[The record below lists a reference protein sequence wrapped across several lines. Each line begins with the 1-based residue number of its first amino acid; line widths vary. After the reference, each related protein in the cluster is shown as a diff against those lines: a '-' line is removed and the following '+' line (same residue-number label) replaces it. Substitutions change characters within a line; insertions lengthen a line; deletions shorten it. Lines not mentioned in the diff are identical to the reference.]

1 MKNARA
7 CMPPLFSNKYKLTH
21 TMKIAKWFLFA
32 ATALVC
38 CGACDDK
45 DNEEP
50 APAPDK
56 IAITPK
62 TANVSS
68 KGGEASVMVTSSGE
82 WTLTGD
88 ANDYVTPSA
97 LKGKDG
103 DIVKFTV
110 KPNDKEEDQT
120 FNYTFTCGKE
130 KAPYAITLKKKASQ
144 AEEQLEITF
153 VPESNILTREGGNVS
168 VLVTSSDEWTL
179 EGSHTFVHPS
189 ATSGSDGAEVTFAV
203 DPNETEEDK
212 VADYVF
218 KMGSK
223 NVPFRI
229 TVKGGVI
236 YTLEIVGEK
245 ELKFAYTKQ
254 EKIAV
259 TLNTNV
265 PYRDLAAEIT
275 STEEGWLTKGVTVQG
290 ATETEVIMYFDL
302 TQNDG
307 IDPREATVTIKG
319 VKNGTAVLK
328 VTQLPKSKIE
338 PEKLAYFLDVEAQTL
353 DIPVT
358 ANVEF
363 DVTVSEGATGWFTY
377 NNADDSG
384 LHFTVE
390 ALVNGSARSCD
401 VVLTEKN
408 APDNSEALTVN
419 INITQKPKGLIECV
433 ADMRRSRCYFPFL
446 KNGGALN
453 SLKNGTMEALVNIQ
467 ETRVSGSLSTI
478 MGVEGKFL
486 LRLGDVN
493 VPWNQIQLAMQG
505 GNRTDTKLKLSEL
518 DRWYHVAVTWDD
530 TFAYFY
536 IDGELLY
543 RTGISNYSGF
553 NLGVAYGGSES
564 DYNRAFWIGYA
575 YNADRFFP
583 GYMAEV
589 RVWNRTLTKEEI
601 NAENHFY
608 SVPVDSE
615 GLVGYWK
622 LNDGAGQI
630 IKDHSPSGNSMLGE
644 INVHS
649 SGGQQ
654 IGDPGMNWVEMSL
667 P

>member
-68 KGGEASVMVTSSGE
+68 KGGQASVMVTSSGE

-290 ATETEVIMYFDL
+290 ATETEVIMYFDM

-307 IDPREATVTIKG
+307 LDPREASVKITGPKGGEDILKIK
-319 VKNGTAVLK
+319 
-328 VTQLPKSKIE
+328 QMPQSQIS
-338 PEKLAYFLDVEAQTL
+338 VEELSYYLETTGSTL
-353 DIPVT
+353 EIPVA
-358 ANVEF
+358 ANVAF
-363 DVTVSEGATGWFTY
+363 DVTLSESAGTWFAYSGFTDGKLKFTY
-377 NNADDSG
+377 QDLPEGTIRSCTATLTEKKPAAGAQPLTVLLMFSQKPKGVITTAVNMTGTRAWPAWNDPAPVTNMKA
-384 LHFTVE
+384 FTLE
-390 ALVNGSARSCD
+390 ALVNPT
-401 VVLTEKN
+401 VV
-408 APDNSEALTVN
+408 
-419 INITQKPKGLIECV
+419 
-433 ADMRRSRCYFPFL
+433 RY
-446 KNGGALN
+446 
-453 SLKNGTMEALVNIQ
+453 
-467 ETRVSGSLSTI
+467 SGSLSTI
-478 MGVEGKFL
+478 MGIEGKFL
-486 LRLGDVN
+486 VRLGDVGI
-493 VPWNQIQLAMQG
+493 PWYQVQVCWDSG
-505 GNRTDTKLKLSEL
+505 KSGYWGNIEGKLSNSNMKVNLNE
-518 DRWYHVAVTWDD
+518 WTHIAVT
-530 TFAYFY
+530 F
-536 IDGELLY
+536 GEG
-543 RTGISNYSGF
+543 TVKVFINGEEKGSTTTDVPASVNFGITHNDEQAPQGQQITRCFWVGYSYESTRDFQGMM
-553 NLGVAYGGSES
+553 SEL
-564 DYNRAFWIGYA
+564 RI
-575 YNADRFFP
+575 
-583 GYMAEV
+583 
-589 RVWNRTLTKEEI
+589 WNRVLTADELANE
-601 NAENHFY
+601 ARRY
-608 SVPVDSE
+608 SVDPKSE
-615 GLVGYWK
+615 GLVTYWK
-622 LNDGAGQI
+622 CDEGQGNV
-630 IKDHSPSGNSMLGE
+630 IKDHTSYRNDLASDGLKWEP
-644 INVHS
+644 V
-649 SGGQQ
+649 
-654 IGDPGMNWVEMSL
+654 SL

>member
-7 CMPPLFSNKYKLTH
+7 CMPPLFSNKYKLAH

-153 VPESNILTREGGNVS
+153 VPESNILPREGGNVS

-307 IDPREATVTIKG
+307 LDPREASVKITGPKGGEDILKIK
-319 VKNGTAVLK
+319 
-328 VTQLPKSKIE
+328 QMPQSQIS
-338 PEKLAYFLDVEAQTL
+338 VEELSYYLETTGAAL
-353 DIPVT
+353 EIPVA
-358 ANVEF
+358 ANVAF
-363 DVTVSEGATGWFTY
+363 DVTLSESAGTWFAYSGFTDGKLKFTY
-377 NNADDSG
+377 QDLPEGTIRSCTATLTEKKPAAGAQPLTVVLMFSQKSKGMITTAVNMTGTRAWPAWNDPAPVTNMKA
-384 LHFTVE
+384 FTLE
-390 ALVNGSARSCD
+390 ALVN
-401 VVLTEKN
+401 
-408 APDNSEALTVN
+408 PTV
-419 INITQKPKGLIECV
+419 
-433 ADMRRSRCYFPFL
+433 SRY
-446 KNGGALN
+446 
-453 SLKNGTMEALVNIQ
+453 
-467 ETRVSGSLSTI
+467 SGSLSTI
-478 MGVEGKFL
+478 MGIEGKFL
-486 LRLGDVN
+486 VRLGDVGI
-493 VPWNQIQLAMQG
+493 PWNQVQVCWDSGRQG
-505 GNRTDTKLKLSEL
+505 TWGNVEGKLSNSNMKVNLNE
-518 DRWYHVAVTWDD
+518 WTHIAVT
-530 TFAYFY
+530 F
-536 IDGELLY
+536 GEG
-543 RTGISNYSGF
+543 TVKVFINGVEKGSTTTDVPASVNF
-553 NLGVAYGGSES
+553 GVAHNDEQAPQGQPITRCFWVGYSYESVRDFRGMMSELRIW
-564 DYNRAFWIGYA
+564 NRALTASELAEEARRYDVDPK
-575 YNADRFFP
+575 AD
-583 GYMAEV
+583 
-589 RVWNRTLTKEEI
+589 
-601 NAENHFY
+601 
-608 SVPVDSE
+608 
-615 GLVGYWK
+615 GLVTYWK
-622 LNDGAGQI
+622 CDEGQGDV
-630 IKDHSPSGNSMLGE
+630 IKDYTSYRNDLASDGLKWEP
-644 INVHS
+644 V
-649 SGGQQ
+649 
-654 IGDPGMNWVEMSL
+654 SL

>member
-68 KGGEASVMVTSSGE
+68 KGGQASVMVTSSGE

-153 VPESNILTREGGNVS
+153 VPESNILPREGGNVS

-307 IDPREATVTIKG
+307 IDPREASVKITGPKGGEDVLKIKQMPQSQISVEELSYYLETTGAALEIPVKANVAFDVKLSESAGTWFAYNGFTDGKLKFTYQDLPEGTIRSCTATLTEKEPAAGAQPLTVVLMFSQKPKG
-319 VKNGTAVLK
+319 VITTAVNM
-328 VTQLPKSKIE
+328 TGTRAWPAWND
-338 PEKLAYFLDVEAQTL
+338 PA
-353 DIPVT
+353 PVT
-358 ANVEF
+358 NMKAL
-363 DVTVSEGATGWFTY
+363 T
-377 NNADDSG
+377 
-384 LHFTVE
+384 LE
-390 ALVNGSARSCD
+390 ALVNPT
-401 VVLTEKN
+401 VV
-408 APDNSEALTVN
+408 
-419 INITQKPKGLIECV
+419 
-433 ADMRRSRCYFPFL
+433 RY
-446 KNGGALN
+446 
-453 SLKNGTMEALVNIQ
+453 
-467 ETRVSGSLSTI
+467 SGSLSTI
-478 MGVEGKFL
+478 MGIEGKFL
-486 LRLGDVN
+486 VRLGDVGIPWDQVQVCWDSGKSGYWGNIEGKLSNSNMKVNLNEWTHIAVTFGEGTVKVFINGEEKGSTTTN
-493 VPWNQIQLAMQG
+493 VPASVNFGITHNDEQAPQGQQITRCFWVGYSYESTRDFQG
-505 GNRTDTKLKLSEL
+505 MMSEL
-518 DRWYHVAVTWDD
+518 R
-530 TFAYFY
+530 
-536 IDGELLY
+536 I
-543 RTGISNYSGF
+543 
-553 NLGVAYGGSES
+553 
-564 DYNRAFWIGYA
+564 
-575 YNADRFFP
+575 
-583 GYMAEV
+583 
-589 RVWNRTLTKEEI
+589 WNRVLTADELANE
-601 NAENHFY
+601 ARRY
-608 SVPVDSE
+608 SVDPKSE
-615 GLVGYWK
+615 GLVTYWK
-622 LNDGAGQI
+622 CDEGQGDV
-630 IKDHSPSGNSMLGE
+630 IKDHTSYRNDLASDGLKWEP
-644 INVHS
+644 V
-649 SGGQQ
+649 
-654 IGDPGMNWVEMSL
+654 SL

>member
-153 VPESNILTREGGNVS
+153 VPESNILTCEGGNVS

-290 ATETEVIMYFDL
+290 ATETEVIMYFDM

-307 IDPREATVTIKG
+307 LDPREASVKITGPKGGEDALKIK
-319 VKNGTAVLK
+319 
-328 VTQLPKSKIE
+328 QMPQSQIS
-338 PEKLAYFLDVEAQTL
+338 VEELSYYLETTGSTL
-353 DIPVT
+353 EIPVA
-358 ANVEF
+358 ANVAF
-363 DVTVSEGATGWFTY
+363 DVTLSESAGTWFAYSGFTDGKLKFTY
-377 NNADDSG
+377 QDLPEGTIRSCTATLTEKKPAAGAQPLTVLLMFSQKPKGVITTAVNMTGTRAWPAWNDPAPVTNMKA
-384 LHFTVE
+384 FTLE
-390 ALVNGSARSCD
+390 ALVNPT
-401 VVLTEKN
+401 VV
-408 APDNSEALTVN
+408 
-419 INITQKPKGLIECV
+419 
-433 ADMRRSRCYFPFL
+433 RY
-446 KNGGALN
+446 
-453 SLKNGTMEALVNIQ
+453 
-467 ETRVSGSLSTI
+467 SGSLSTI
-478 MGVEGKFL
+478 MGIEGKFL
-486 LRLGDVN
+486 VRLGDVGIPWYQVQVCWDSGKSGYWGNIEGKLSNSNMKVNLNEWTHIAVTFGEGTVKVFINGEEKGSTTTN
-493 VPWNQIQLAMQG
+493 VPASVNFGITHNDEQAPQGQQITRCFWVGYSYESTRDFQG
-505 GNRTDTKLKLSEL
+505 MMSEL
-518 DRWYHVAVTWDD
+518 R
-530 TFAYFY
+530 
-536 IDGELLY
+536 I
-543 RTGISNYSGF
+543 
-553 NLGVAYGGSES
+553 
-564 DYNRAFWIGYA
+564 
-575 YNADRFFP
+575 
-583 GYMAEV
+583 
-589 RVWNRTLTKEEI
+589 WNRVLTADELANE
-601 NAENHFY
+601 ARRY
-608 SVPVDSE
+608 SVDPKSE
-615 GLVGYWK
+615 GLVTYWK
-622 LNDGAGQI
+622 CDEGQGDV
-630 IKDHSPSGNSMLGE
+630 IKDHTSYRNDLASDGLKWEP
-644 INVHS
+644 V
-649 SGGQQ
+649 
-654 IGDPGMNWVEMSL
+654 SL

>member
-1 MKNARA
+1 MKKARA

-68 KGGEASVMVTSSGE
+68 KGGEASVMVSSSGQ
-82 WTLTGD
+82 WTLSDNT
-88 ANDYVTPSA
+88 NDYVTPSA

-120 FNYTFTCGKE
+120 FSYTFTCGK
-130 KAPYAITLKKKASQ
+130 ATASYAITLKKRASQ
-144 AEEQLEITF
+144 TEEQLEITF
-153 VPESNILTREGGNVS
+153 VPESNILPREGGNVS

-307 IDPREATVTIKG
+307 LDPREASVKITGPKGGEDILKIK
-319 VKNGTAVLK
+319 
-328 VTQLPKSKIE
+328 QMPQSQIS
-338 PEKLAYFLDVEAQTL
+338 VEELSYYLETTGAAL
-353 DIPVT
+353 EIPVA
-358 ANVEF
+358 ANVAF
-363 DVTVSEGATGWFTY
+363 DVTLSESAGTWFAYSGFTDGKLKFTY
-377 NNADDSG
+377 QDLPEGTIRSCTATLTEKKPAAGAQPLTVVLMFSQKPKGMITTAVNMTGTRAWPAWNDPAPVTNMKA
-384 LHFTVE
+384 FTLE
-390 ALVNGSARSCD
+390 ALVNQ
-401 VVLTEKN
+401 
-408 APDNSEALTVN
+408 TV
-419 INITQKPKGLIECV
+419 
-433 ADMRRSRCYFPFL
+433 SRY
-446 KNGGALN
+446 
-453 SLKNGTMEALVNIQ
+453 
-467 ETRVSGSLSTI
+467 SGSLSTI
-478 MGVEGKFL
+478 MGIEGKFL
-486 LRLGDVN
+486 VRLGDVGI
-493 VPWNQIQLAMQG
+493 PWNQVQVCWDSGRQG
-505 GNRTDTKLKLSEL
+505 TWGNVEGKLSNSNMKVNLNE
-518 DRWYHVAVTWDD
+518 WTHIAVT
-530 TFAYFY
+530 F
-536 IDGELLY
+536 GEG
-543 RTGISNYSGF
+543 TVKVFINGVEKGSTTTDVPASVNF
-553 NLGVAYGGSES
+553 GVAHNDEQAPQGQPITRCFWVGYSYESVRDFRGMMSELRIW
-564 DYNRAFWIGYA
+564 NRALTASELAEEARRYDVDPK
-575 YNADRFFP
+575 AD
-583 GYMAEV
+583 
-589 RVWNRTLTKEEI
+589 
-601 NAENHFY
+601 
-608 SVPVDSE
+608 
-615 GLVGYWK
+615 GLVTYWK
-622 LNDGAGQI
+622 CDEGQGDV
-630 IKDHSPSGNSMLGE
+630 IKDYTSYRNDLASDGLKWEP
-644 INVHS
+644 V
-649 SGGQQ
+649 
-654 IGDPGMNWVEMSL
+654 SL

>member
-32 ATALVC
+32 ATALVV

-56 IAITPK
+56 ISITPK

-68 KGGEASVMVTSSGE
+68 KGGEASVMVSSSGQ
-82 WTLTGD
+82 WTLSDNT
-88 ANDYVTPSA
+88 NDYVTPSA

-120 FNYTFTCGKE
+120 FSYTFTCGK
-130 KAPYAITLKKKASQ
+130 ATASYAITLKKRASQ
-144 AEEQLEITF
+144 TEEQLEITF
-153 VPESNILTREGGNVS
+153 VPESNILPREGGNVS

-290 ATETEVIMYFDL
+290 ATETEVIMYFDM

-307 IDPREATVTIKG
+307 LDPREASVKITGPKG
-319 VKNGTAVLK
+319 GEDVLK
-328 VTQLPKSKIE
+328 IKQMPQSQIS
-338 PEKLAYFLDVEAQTL
+338 VEELSYYLETTGSTL
-353 DIPVT
+353 EIPVA
-358 ANVEF
+358 ANVAF
-363 DVTVSEGATGWFTY
+363 DVTLSESAGTWFAYSGFTDGKLKFTY
-377 NNADDSG
+377 QDLPEGTIRSCTATLTEKKPAAGAQPLTVLLMFSQKPKGVITTAVNMTGTRAWPAWNDPAPVTNMKA
-384 LHFTVE
+384 FTLE
-390 ALVNGSARSCD
+390 ALVNPT
-401 VVLTEKN
+401 VV
-408 APDNSEALTVN
+408 
-419 INITQKPKGLIECV
+419 
-433 ADMRRSRCYFPFL
+433 RY
-446 KNGGALN
+446 
-453 SLKNGTMEALVNIQ
+453 
-467 ETRVSGSLSTI
+467 SGSLSTI
-478 MGVEGKFL
+478 MGIEGKFL
-486 LRLGDVN
+486 VRLGDVGI
-493 VPWNQIQLAMQG
+493 PWNQVQVCWDSG
-505 GNRTDTKLKLSEL
+505 KSGYWGNIEGKLSNSNMKVNLNE
-518 DRWYHVAVTWDD
+518 WTHIAVT
-530 TFAYFY
+530 F
-536 IDGELLY
+536 GEG
-543 RTGISNYSGF
+543 TVKVFINGEEKGSTTTNVPASVNFGITHNDEQAPQGQQITRCFWVGYSYESTRDFQGMM
-553 NLGVAYGGSES
+553 SEL
-564 DYNRAFWIGYA
+564 RI
-575 YNADRFFP
+575 
-583 GYMAEV
+583 
-589 RVWNRTLTKEEI
+589 WNRVLTADELANE
-601 NAENHFY
+601 ARRY
-608 SVPVDSE
+608 SVDPKSE
-615 GLVGYWK
+615 GLVTYWK
-622 LNDGAGQI
+622 CDEGQGNV
-630 IKDHSPSGNSMLGE
+630 IKDHTSYRNDLASDGLKWEP
-644 INVHS
+644 V
-649 SGGQQ
+649 
-654 IGDPGMNWVEMSL
+654 SL

>member
-32 ATALVC
+32 ATAFVC

-68 KGGEASVMVTSSGE
+68 KGGQASVMVTSSGE

-307 IDPREATVTIKG
+307 LDPREASVKITGPNGGEDILKIK
-319 VKNGTAVLK
+319 
-328 VTQLPKSKIE
+328 QMPQSQIS
-338 PEKLAYFLDVEAQTL
+338 VEELSYYLETTGSTL
-353 DIPVT
+353 EIPVA
-358 ANVEF
+358 ANVAF
-363 DVTVSEGATGWFTY
+363 DVTLSESAGTWFAYSGFTDGKLKFTY
-377 NNADDSG
+377 QDLPEGTIRSCTATLTEKKPAAGAQPLTVLLMFSQKPKGVITTAVNMTGTRAWPAWNDPAPVTNMKA
-384 LHFTVE
+384 FTLE
-390 ALVNGSARSCD
+390 ALVNPT
-401 VVLTEKN
+401 VV
-408 APDNSEALTVN
+408 
-419 INITQKPKGLIECV
+419 
-433 ADMRRSRCYFPFL
+433 RY
-446 KNGGALN
+446 
-453 SLKNGTMEALVNIQ
+453 
-467 ETRVSGSLSTI
+467 SGSLSTI
-478 MGVEGKFL
+478 MGIEGKFL
-486 LRLGDVN
+486 VRLGDVGI
-493 VPWNQIQLAMQG
+493 PWSQVQVCWDSG
-505 GNRTDTKLKLSEL
+505 KSGYWGNIEGKLSNSNMKVNLNE
-518 DRWYHVAVTWDD
+518 WTHIAVT
-530 TFAYFY
+530 F
-536 IDGELLY
+536 GEG
-543 RTGISNYSGF
+543 TVKVFINGEEKGSTTTDVPASVNFGITHNDEQAPQGQQITRCFWVGYSYESTRDFQGMM
-553 NLGVAYGGSES
+553 SELRIW
-564 DYNRAFWIGYA
+564 NRALT
-575 YNADRFFP
+575 ADELANEAR
-583 GYMAEV
+583 
-589 RVWNRTLTKEEI
+589 R
-601 NAENHFY
+601 Y
-608 SVPVDSE
+608 SVDPKSE
-615 GLVGYWK
+615 GLVTYWK
-622 LNDGAGQI
+622 CDEGQGDV
-630 IKDHSPSGNSMLGE
+630 IKDHTSYRNDLASDGLKWEP
-644 INVHS
+644 V
-649 SGGQQ
+649 
-654 IGDPGMNWVEMSL
+654 SL

>member
-120 FNYTFTCGKE
+120 FNYTFTCGK
-130 KAPYAITLKKKASQ
+130 ATASYAITLKKKASQ

-153 VPESNILTREGGNVS
+153 VPESNILPREGGNVS

-307 IDPREATVTIKG
+307 LDPREASVKITGPKG
-319 VKNGTAVLK
+319 GEDVLK
-328 VTQLPKSKIE
+328 IKQMPQSQIS
-338 PEKLAYFLDVEAQTL
+338 VEELSYYLETTGAAL
-353 DIPVT
+353 EIPVA
-358 ANVEF
+358 ANVAF
-363 DVTVSEGATGWFTY
+363 DVTLSESAGTWFAYSGFTDGKLKFTY
-377 NNADDSG
+377 QDLPEGTIRSCTATLTEKKPAAGAQPLTVVLMFSQKSKGMITTAVNMTGTRAWPAWNDPAPVTNMKA
-384 LHFTVE
+384 FTLE
-390 ALVNGSARSCD
+390 ALVN
-401 VVLTEKN
+401 
-408 APDNSEALTVN
+408 PTV
-419 INITQKPKGLIECV
+419 
-433 ADMRRSRCYFPFL
+433 SRY
-446 KNGGALN
+446 
-453 SLKNGTMEALVNIQ
+453 
-467 ETRVSGSLSTI
+467 SGSLSTI
-478 MGVEGKFL
+478 MGIEGKFL
-486 LRLGDVN
+486 VRLGDVGI
-493 VPWNQIQLAMQG
+493 PWNQVQVCWDSGRQG
-505 GNRTDTKLKLSEL
+505 TWGNVEGKLSNSNMKVNLNE
-518 DRWYHVAVTWDD
+518 WTHIAVT
-530 TFAYFY
+530 F
-536 IDGELLY
+536 GEG
-543 RTGISNYSGF
+543 TVKVFINGVEKGSTTTDVPASVNF
-553 NLGVAYGGSES
+553 GVAHNDEQAPQGQPITRCFWVGYSYESVRDFRGMMSELRIW
-564 DYNRAFWIGYA
+564 NRALTASELAEEARRYDVDPK
-575 YNADRFFP
+575 AD
-583 GYMAEV
+583 
-589 RVWNRTLTKEEI
+589 
-601 NAENHFY
+601 
-608 SVPVDSE
+608 
-615 GLVGYWK
+615 GLVTYWK
-622 LNDGAGQI
+622 CDEGQGDV
-630 IKDHSPSGNSMLGE
+630 IKDYTSYRNDLASDGLKWEP
-644 INVHS
+644 V
-649 SGGQQ
+649 
-654 IGDPGMNWVEMSL
+654 SL

>member
-32 ATALVC
+32 ATALVV

-153 VPESNILTREGGNVS
+153 VPESNILPREGGNVS

-223 NVPFRI
+223 NVPFQI

-290 ATETEVIMYFDL
+290 ATETEVIMYFDM

-307 IDPREATVTIKG
+307 LDPREASVKITGPKG
-319 VKNGTAVLK
+319 GEDVLK
-328 VTQLPKSKIE
+328 IKQMPQSQIS
-338 PEKLAYFLDVEAQTL
+338 VEELSYYLETTGSTL
-353 DIPVT
+353 EIPVA
-358 ANVEF
+358 ANVAF
-363 DVTVSEGATGWFTY
+363 DVTLSESAGTWFAYSGFTDGKLKFTY
-377 NNADDSG
+377 QDLPEGTIRSCTATLTEKKPAAGAQPLTVLLMFSQKPKGVITTAVNMTGTRAWPAWNDPAPVTNMKA
-384 LHFTVE
+384 FTLE
-390 ALVNGSARSCD
+390 ALVNPT
-401 VVLTEKN
+401 VVRYN
-408 APDNSEALTVN
+408 
-419 INITQKPKGLIECV
+419 
-433 ADMRRSRCYFPFL
+433 
-446 KNGGALN
+446 
-453 SLKNGTMEALVNIQ
+453 
-467 ETRVSGSLSTI
+467 GSLSTI
-478 MGVEGKFL
+478 MGIEGKFL
-486 LRLGDVN
+486 VRLGDVGIPWYQVQVCWDSGKSGYWGNIEGKLSNSNMKVNLNEWTHIAVTFGEGTVKVFINGEEKGSTTTN
-493 VPWNQIQLAMQG
+493 VPASVNFGITHNDEQAPQGQQITRCFWVGYSYESTRDFQG
-505 GNRTDTKLKLSEL
+505 MMSEL
-518 DRWYHVAVTWDD
+518 R
-530 TFAYFY
+530 
-536 IDGELLY
+536 I
-543 RTGISNYSGF
+543 
-553 NLGVAYGGSES
+553 
-564 DYNRAFWIGYA
+564 
-575 YNADRFFP
+575 
-583 GYMAEV
+583 
-589 RVWNRTLTKEEI
+589 WNRVLTADELANE
-601 NAENHFY
+601 ARRY
-608 SVPVDSE
+608 SVDPKSE
-615 GLVGYWK
+615 GLVTYWK
-622 LNDGAGQI
+622 CDEGQGDV
-630 IKDHSPSGNSMLGE
+630 IKDHTSYRNDLASDGLKWEP
-644 INVHS
+644 V
-649 SGGQQ
+649 
-654 IGDPGMNWVEMSL
+654 SL

>member
-32 ATALVC
+32 ATALVV

-56 IAITPK
+56 ISITPK

-68 KGGEASVMVTSSGE
+68 KGGEASVMVSSSGQ
-82 WTLTGD
+82 WTLSDNT
-88 ANDYVTPSA
+88 NDYVTPSA

-120 FNYTFTCGKE
+120 FSYTFTCGK
-130 KAPYAITLKKKASQ
+130 ATASYAITLKKRASQ
-144 AEEQLEITF
+144 TEEQLEITF
-153 VPESNILTREGGNVS
+153 VPESNILPREGGNVS

-290 ATETEVIMYFDL
+290 ATETEVIMYFDM

-307 IDPREATVTIKG
+307 LDPREASVKITGPKG
-319 VKNGTAVLK
+319 GEDVLK
-328 VTQLPKSKIE
+328 IKQMPQSQIS
-338 PEKLAYFLDVEAQTL
+338 VEELSYYLETTGSTL
-353 DIPVT
+353 EIPVA
-358 ANVEF
+358 ANVAF
-363 DVTVSEGATGWFTY
+363 DVTLSESAGTWFAYSGFTDGKLKFTY
-377 NNADDSG
+377 QDLPEGTIRSCTATLTEKKPAAGAQPLTVLLMFSQKPKGVITTAVNMTGTRAWPAWNDPAPVTNMKA
-384 LHFTVE
+384 FTLE
-390 ALVNGSARSCD
+390 ALVNPT
-401 VVLTEKN
+401 VV
-408 APDNSEALTVN
+408 
-419 INITQKPKGLIECV
+419 
-433 ADMRRSRCYFPFL
+433 RY
-446 KNGGALN
+446 
-453 SLKNGTMEALVNIQ
+453 
-467 ETRVSGSLSTI
+467 SGSLSTI
-478 MGVEGKFL
+478 MGIEGKFL
-486 LRLGDVN
+486 VRLGDVGIPWCQVQVCWDSGKSGYWGNIEGKLSNSNMKVNLNEWTHIAVTFGEGTVKVFINGEEKGSTTTN
-493 VPWNQIQLAMQG
+493 VPASVNFGITHNDEQAPQGQQITRCFWVGYSYESTRDFQG
-505 GNRTDTKLKLSEL
+505 MMSEL
-518 DRWYHVAVTWDD
+518 R
-530 TFAYFY
+530 
-536 IDGELLY
+536 I
-543 RTGISNYSGF
+543 
-553 NLGVAYGGSES
+553 
-564 DYNRAFWIGYA
+564 
-575 YNADRFFP
+575 
-583 GYMAEV
+583 
-589 RVWNRTLTKEEI
+589 WNRVLTADELANE
-601 NAENHFY
+601 ARRY
-608 SVPVDSE
+608 SVDPKSE
-615 GLVGYWK
+615 GLVTYWK
-622 LNDGAGQI
+622 CDEGQGDV
-630 IKDHSPSGNSMLGE
+630 IKDHTSYRNDLASDGLKWEP
-644 INVHS
+644 V
-649 SGGQQ
+649 
-654 IGDPGMNWVEMSL
+654 SL

>member
-1 MKNARA
+1 M
-7 CMPPLFSNKYKLTH
+7 
-21 TMKIAKWFLFA
+21 
-32 ATALVC
+32 
-38 CGACDDK
+38 
-45 DNEEP
+45 
-50 APAPDK
+50 
-56 IAITPK
+56 
-62 TANVSS
+62 
-68 KGGEASVMVTSSGE
+68 
-82 WTLTGD
+82 
-88 ANDYVTPSA
+88 
-97 LKGKDG
+97 
-103 DIVKFTV
+103 
-110 KPNDKEEDQT
+110 
-120 FNYTFTCGKE
+120 
-130 KAPYAITLKKKASQ
+130 
-144 AEEQLEITF
+144 
-153 VPESNILTREGGNVS
+153 
-168 VLVTSSDEWTL
+168 
-179 EGSHTFVHPS
+179 
-189 ATSGSDGAEVTFAV
+189 
-203 DPNETEEDK
+203 
-212 VADYVF
+212 
-218 KMGSK
+218 
-223 NVPFRI
+223 
-229 TVKGGVI
+229 
-236 YTLEIVGEK
+236 
-245 ELKFAYTKQ
+245 
-254 EKIAV
+254 
-259 TLNTNV
+259 
-265 PYRDLAAEIT
+265 
-275 STEEGWLTKGVTVQG
+275 
-290 ATETEVIMYFDL
+290 
-302 TQNDG
+302 
-307 IDPREATVTIKG
+307 TIKG

-363 DVTVSEGATGWFTY
+363 DVTVSEGATGWFAY

-543 RTGISNYSGF
+543 RTGISNYPGF

-630 IKDHSPSGNSMLGE
+630 IKDHCPSGNNMLGE

>member
-32 ATALVC
+32 ATALVV

-130 KAPYAITLKKKASQ
+130 KAPYAITLKKRASQ
-144 AEEQLEITF
+144 TEEQLEITF
-153 VPESNILTREGGNVS
+153 VPESNILPREGGNVS

-290 ATETEVIMYFDL
+290 ATETEVIMYFDM

-307 IDPREATVTIKG
+307 LDPREASVKITGPKG
-319 VKNGTAVLK
+319 GEDVLK
-328 VTQLPKSKIE
+328 IKQMPQSQIS
-338 PEKLAYFLDVEAQTL
+338 VEELSYYLETTGSTL
-353 DIPVT
+353 EIPVA
-358 ANVEF
+358 ANVAF
-363 DVTVSEGATGWFTY
+363 DVTLSESAGTWFAYSGFTDGKLKFTY
-377 NNADDSG
+377 QDLPEGTIRSCTATLTEKKPAAGAQPLTVLLMFSQKPKGVITTAVNMTGTRAWPAWNDPAPVTNMKA
-384 LHFTVE
+384 FTLE
-390 ALVNGSARSCD
+390 ALVNPT
-401 VVLTEKN
+401 VV
-408 APDNSEALTVN
+408 
-419 INITQKPKGLIECV
+419 
-433 ADMRRSRCYFPFL
+433 RY
-446 KNGGALN
+446 
-453 SLKNGTMEALVNIQ
+453 
-467 ETRVSGSLSTI
+467 SGSLSTI
-478 MGVEGKFL
+478 MGIEGKFL
-486 LRLGDVN
+486 VRLGDVGIPWYQVQVCWDSGKSGYWGNIEGKLSNSNMKVNLNEWTHIAVTFGEGTVKVFINGEEKGSTTTN
-493 VPWNQIQLAMQG
+493 VPASVNFGITHNDEQAPQGQQITRCFWVGYSYESTRDFQG
-505 GNRTDTKLKLSEL
+505 MMSEL
-518 DRWYHVAVTWDD
+518 R
-530 TFAYFY
+530 
-536 IDGELLY
+536 I
-543 RTGISNYSGF
+543 
-553 NLGVAYGGSES
+553 
-564 DYNRAFWIGYA
+564 
-575 YNADRFFP
+575 
-583 GYMAEV
+583 
-589 RVWNRTLTKEEI
+589 WNRVLTADELANE
-601 NAENHFY
+601 ARRY
-608 SVPVDSE
+608 SVDPKSE
-615 GLVGYWK
+615 GLVTYWK
-622 LNDGAGQI
+622 CDEGQGDV
-630 IKDHSPSGNSMLGE
+630 IKDHTSYRNDLASDGLKWEP
-644 INVHS
+644 V
-649 SGGQQ
+649 
-654 IGDPGMNWVEMSL
+654 SL

>member
-153 VPESNILTREGGNVS
+153 VPESNILPREGGNVS

-307 IDPREATVTIKG
+307 LDPREASVKITGPKGGEDILKIK
-319 VKNGTAVLK
+319 
-328 VTQLPKSKIE
+328 QMPQSQIS
-338 PEKLAYFLDVEAQTL
+338 VEELSYYLETTGSTL
-353 DIPVT
+353 EIPVA
-358 ANVEF
+358 ANVAF
-363 DVTVSEGATGWFTY
+363 DVTLSESAGTWFAYSGFTDGKLKFTY
-377 NNADDSG
+377 QDLPEGTIRSCTATLTEKKPAAG
-384 LHFTVE
+384 ARPLTVVLMFSQKPKGVITTAVNMTGTRAWPAWNDPAPVTNMKALTLE
-390 ALVNGSARSCD
+390 ALVNPT
-401 VVLTEKN
+401 VV
-408 APDNSEALTVN
+408 
-419 INITQKPKGLIECV
+419 
-433 ADMRRSRCYFPFL
+433 RY
-446 KNGGALN
+446 
-453 SLKNGTMEALVNIQ
+453 
-467 ETRVSGSLSTI
+467 SGSLSTI
-478 MGVEGKFL
+478 MGIEGKFL
-486 LRLGDVN
+486 VRLGDVGIPWCQVQVCWDSGKSGYWGNIEGKLSNSNMKVNLNEWTHIAVTFGEGTVKVFINGEEKGSTTTN
-493 VPWNQIQLAMQG
+493 VPASVNFGITHNDEQAPQGQQITRCFWVGYSYESTRDFQG
-505 GNRTDTKLKLSEL
+505 MMSEL
-518 DRWYHVAVTWDD
+518 RIWNRVLTAD
-530 TFAYFY
+530 
-536 IDGELLY
+536 EL
-543 RTGISNYSGF
+543 SNYAR
-553 NLGVAYGGSES
+553 L
-564 DYNRAFWIGYA
+564 
-575 YNADRFFP
+575 
-583 GYMAEV
+583 
-589 RVWNRTLTKEEI
+589 
-601 NAENHFY
+601 Y
-608 SVPVDSE
+608 SVDPKSE
-615 GLVGYWK
+615 GLVTYWK
-622 LNDGAGQI
+622 CDEGQGDV
-630 IKDHSPSGNSMLGE
+630 IKDHTSYRNDLASDGLKWEP
-644 INVHS
+644 V
-649 SGGQQ
+649 
-654 IGDPGMNWVEMSL
+654 SL

>member
-32 ATALVC
+32 ATALVV

-290 ATETEVIMYFDL
+290 ATETEVIMYFDM

-307 IDPREATVTIKG
+307 LDPREASVKITGPKG
-319 VKNGTAVLK
+319 GEDVLK
-328 VTQLPKSKIE
+328 IKQMPQSQIS
-338 PEKLAYFLDVEAQTL
+338 VEELSYYLETTGSTL
-353 DIPVT
+353 EIPVA
-358 ANVEF
+358 ANVAF
-363 DVTVSEGATGWFTY
+363 DVTLSESAGTWFAYSGFTDGKLKFTY
-377 NNADDSG
+377 QDLPEGTIRSCTATLTEKKPAAGAQPLTVLLMFSQKPKGVITTAVNMTGTRAWPAWNDPAPVTNMKA
-384 LHFTVE
+384 FTLE
-390 ALVNGSARSCD
+390 ALVNPT
-401 VVLTEKN
+401 VVRYN
-408 APDNSEALTVN
+408 
-419 INITQKPKGLIECV
+419 
-433 ADMRRSRCYFPFL
+433 
-446 KNGGALN
+446 
-453 SLKNGTMEALVNIQ
+453 
-467 ETRVSGSLSTI
+467 GSLSTI
-478 MGVEGKFL
+478 MGIEGKFL
-486 LRLGDVN
+486 VRLGDVGIPWYQVQVCWDSGQSGYWGNIEGKLSNSNMKVNLNEWTHIAVTFGEGTVKVFINGEEKGSTTTN
-493 VPWNQIQLAMQG
+493 VPASVNFGITHNDEQAPQGQQITRCFWVGYSYESTRDFQG
-505 GNRTDTKLKLSEL
+505 MMSEL
-518 DRWYHVAVTWDD
+518 R
-530 TFAYFY
+530 
-536 IDGELLY
+536 I
-543 RTGISNYSGF
+543 
-553 NLGVAYGGSES
+553 
-564 DYNRAFWIGYA
+564 
-575 YNADRFFP
+575 
-583 GYMAEV
+583 
-589 RVWNRTLTKEEI
+589 WNRVLTADELANE
-601 NAENHFY
+601 ARRY
-608 SVPVDSE
+608 SVDPKSE
-615 GLVGYWK
+615 GLVTYWK
-622 LNDGAGQI
+622 CDEGQGNV
-630 IKDHSPSGNSMLGE
+630 IKDHTSYRNDLASDGLKWEP
-644 INVHS
+644 V
-649 SGGQQ
+649 
-654 IGDPGMNWVEMSL
+654 SL

>member
-68 KGGEASVMVTSSGE
+68 KGGEASVMVSSSGQ
-82 WTLTGD
+82 WTLSDNT
-88 ANDYVTPSA
+88 NDYVTPSA

-120 FNYTFTCGKE
+120 FSYTFTCGK
-130 KAPYAITLKKKASQ
+130 ATASYAITLKKKASQ

-290 ATETEVIMYFDL
+290 ATETEVIMYFDM

-307 IDPREATVTIKG
+307 LDPREASVKITGPKG
-319 VKNGTAVLK
+319 GEDVLK
-328 VTQLPKSKIE
+328 IKQMPQSQIS
-338 PEKLAYFLDVEAQTL
+338 VEELSYYLETTGSTL
-353 DIPVT
+353 EIPVA
-358 ANVEF
+358 ANVAF
-363 DVTVSEGATGWFTY
+363 DVTLSESAGTWFAYSGFTDGKLKFTY
-377 NNADDSG
+377 QDLPEGTIRSCTATLTEKKPAAGAQPLTVLLMFSQKPKGVITTAVNMTGTRAWPAWNDPAPVTNMKA
-384 LHFTVE
+384 FTLE
-390 ALVNGSARSCD
+390 ALVNPT
-401 VVLTEKN
+401 VVRYN
-408 APDNSEALTVN
+408 
-419 INITQKPKGLIECV
+419 
-433 ADMRRSRCYFPFL
+433 
-446 KNGGALN
+446 
-453 SLKNGTMEALVNIQ
+453 
-467 ETRVSGSLSTI
+467 GSLSTI
-478 MGVEGKFL
+478 MGIEGKFL
-486 LRLGDVN
+486 VRLGDVGIPWYQVQVCWDSGKSGYWGNIEGKLSNSNMKVNLNEWTHIAVTFGEGTVKVFINGEEKGSTTTN
-493 VPWNQIQLAMQG
+493 VPASVNFGITHNDEQAPQGQQITRCFWVGYSYESTRDFQG
-505 GNRTDTKLKLSEL
+505 MMSEL
-518 DRWYHVAVTWDD
+518 R
-530 TFAYFY
+530 
-536 IDGELLY
+536 I
-543 RTGISNYSGF
+543 
-553 NLGVAYGGSES
+553 
-564 DYNRAFWIGYA
+564 
-575 YNADRFFP
+575 
-583 GYMAEV
+583 
-589 RVWNRTLTKEEI
+589 WNRVLTADELANE
-601 NAENHFY
+601 ARRY
-608 SVPVDSE
+608 SVDPKSE
-615 GLVGYWK
+615 GLVTYWK
-622 LNDGAGQI
+622 CDEGQGNV
-630 IKDHSPSGNSMLGE
+630 IKDHTSYRNDLASDGLKWEP
-644 INVHS
+644 V
-649 SGGQQ
+649 
-654 IGDPGMNWVEMSL
+654 SL

>member
-32 ATALVC
+32 ATALVV

-56 IAITPK
+56 ISITPK

-68 KGGEASVMVTSSGE
+68 KGGEASVMVSSSGQ
-82 WTLTGD
+82 WTLSDNT
-88 ANDYVTPSA
+88 NDYVTPSA

-120 FNYTFTCGKE
+120 FSYTFTCGK
-130 KAPYAITLKKKASQ
+130 ATASYAITLKKRASQ
-144 AEEQLEITF
+144 TEEQLEITF
-153 VPESNILTREGGNVS
+153 VPESNILPREGGNVS

-290 ATETEVIMYFDL
+290 ATETEVIMYFDM

-307 IDPREATVTIKG
+307 LDPREASVKITGPKG
-319 VKNGTAVLK
+319 GEDVLK
-328 VTQLPKSKIE
+328 IKQMPQSQIS
-338 PEKLAYFLDVEAQTL
+338 VEELSYYLETTGSTL
-353 DIPVT
+353 EIPVA
-358 ANVEF
+358 ANVAF
-363 DVTVSEGATGWFTY
+363 DVTLSESAGTWFAYSGFTDGKLKFTY
-377 NNADDSG
+377 QDLPEGTIRSCTATLTEKKPAAGAQPLTVLLMFSQKPKGVITTAVNMTGTRAWPAWNDPAPVTNMKA
-384 LHFTVE
+384 FTLE
-390 ALVNGSARSCD
+390 ALVNPT
-401 VVLTEKN
+401 VVRYN
-408 APDNSEALTVN
+408 
-419 INITQKPKGLIECV
+419 
-433 ADMRRSRCYFPFL
+433 
-446 KNGGALN
+446 
-453 SLKNGTMEALVNIQ
+453 
-467 ETRVSGSLSTI
+467 GSLSTI
-478 MGVEGKFL
+478 MGIEGKFL
-486 LRLGDVN
+486 VRLGDVGI
-493 VPWNQIQLAMQG
+493 PWYQVQVCWDSG
-505 GNRTDTKLKLSEL
+505 KSGYWGNIEGKLSNSNMKVNLNE
-518 DRWYHVAVTWDD
+518 WTHIAVT
-530 TFAYFY
+530 F
-536 IDGELLY
+536 GEG
-543 RTGISNYSGF
+543 TVKVFINGEEKGSTTTDVPASVNFGITHNDEQAPQGQQITRCFWVGYSYESTRDFQGMM
-553 NLGVAYGGSES
+553 SELRIW
-564 DYNRAFWIGYA
+564 NRALT
-575 YNADRFFP
+575 ADELANEAR
-583 GYMAEV
+583 
-589 RVWNRTLTKEEI
+589 R
-601 NAENHFY
+601 Y
-608 SVPVDSE
+608 SVDPKSE
-615 GLVGYWK
+615 GLVTYWK
-622 LNDGAGQI
+622 CDEGQGDV
-630 IKDHSPSGNSMLGE
+630 IKDHTSYRNDLASDGLKWEP
-644 INVHS
+644 V
-649 SGGQQ
+649 
-654 IGDPGMNWVEMSL
+654 SL

>member
-32 ATALVC
+32 ATALVV

-68 KGGEASVMVTSSGE
+68 KGGEASVMVSSSGQ
-82 WTLTGD
+82 WTLSDNT
-88 ANDYVTPSA
+88 NDYVTPSA

-120 FNYTFTCGKE
+120 FSYTFTCGK
-130 KAPYAITLKKKASQ
+130 ATASYAITLKKRASQ
-144 AEEQLEITF
+144 TEEQLEITF
-153 VPESNILTREGGNVS
+153 VPESNILPREGGNVS

-290 ATETEVIMYFDL
+290 ATETEVIMYFDM

-307 IDPREATVTIKG
+307 LDPREASVKITGPKG
-319 VKNGTAVLK
+319 GEDVLK
-328 VTQLPKSKIE
+328 IKQMPQSQIS
-338 PEKLAYFLDVEAQTL
+338 VEELSYYLETTGSTL
-353 DIPVT
+353 EIPVA
-358 ANVEF
+358 ANVAF
-363 DVTVSEGATGWFTY
+363 DVTLSESAGTWFAYSGFTDGKLKFTY
-377 NNADDSG
+377 QDLPEGTIRSCTATLTEKKPAAGAQPLTVLLMFSQKPKGVITTAVNMTGTRAWPAWNDPAPVTNMKA
-384 LHFTVE
+384 FTLE
-390 ALVNGSARSCD
+390 ALVNPT
-401 VVLTEKN
+401 VV
-408 APDNSEALTVN
+408 
-419 INITQKPKGLIECV
+419 
-433 ADMRRSRCYFPFL
+433 RY
-446 KNGGALN
+446 
-453 SLKNGTMEALVNIQ
+453 
-467 ETRVSGSLSTI
+467 SGSLSTI
-478 MGVEGKFL
+478 MGIEGKFL
-486 LRLGDVN
+486 VRLGDVDI
-493 VPWNQIQLAMQG
+493 PWYQVQVCWDSG
-505 GNRTDTKLKLSEL
+505 KSGYWGNIEGKLSNSNMKVNLNE
-518 DRWYHVAVTWDD
+518 WTHIAVT
-530 TFAYFY
+530 F
-536 IDGELLY
+536 GEG
-543 RTGISNYSGF
+543 TVKVFINGEEKGSTTTDVPASVNFGITHNDEQAPQGQQITRCFWVGYSYESTRDFQGMM
-553 NLGVAYGGSES
+553 SEL
-564 DYNRAFWIGYA
+564 RI
-575 YNADRFFP
+575 
-583 GYMAEV
+583 
-589 RVWNRTLTKEEI
+589 WNRVLTADELANE
-601 NAENHFY
+601 ARRY
-608 SVPVDSE
+608 SVDPKSE
-615 GLVGYWK
+615 GLVTYWK
-622 LNDGAGQI
+622 CDEGQGNV
-630 IKDHSPSGNSMLGE
+630 IKDYTSYRNDLASDGLKWEP
-644 INVHS
+644 V
-649 SGGQQ
+649 
-654 IGDPGMNWVEMSL
+654 SL

>member
-68 KGGEASVMVTSSGE
+68 KGGEASVMVSSSGQ
-82 WTLTGD
+82 WTLSDNT
-88 ANDYVTPSA
+88 NDYVTPSA

-120 FNYTFTCGKE
+120 FSYTFTCGK
-130 KAPYAITLKKKASQ
+130 ATASYAITLKKRASQ
-144 AEEQLEITF
+144 TEEQLEITF
-153 VPESNILTREGGNVS
+153 VPESNILPREGGNVS

-290 ATETEVIMYFDL
+290 ATETEVIMYFDM

-307 IDPREATVTIKG
+307 LDPREASVKITGPKG
-319 VKNGTAVLK
+319 GEDVLK
-328 VTQLPKSKIE
+328 IKQMPQSQIS
-338 PEKLAYFLDVEAQTL
+338 VEELSYYLETTGSTL
-353 DIPVT
+353 EIPVA
-358 ANVEF
+358 ANVAF
-363 DVTVSEGATGWFTY
+363 DVTLSESAGTWFAYSGFTDGKLKFTY
-377 NNADDSG
+377 QDLPEGTIRSCTATLTEKKPAAGAQPLTVLLMFSQKPKGVITTAVNMTGTRAWPAWNDPAPVTNMKA
-384 LHFTVE
+384 FTLE
-390 ALVNGSARSCD
+390 ALVNPT
-401 VVLTEKN
+401 VV
-408 APDNSEALTVN
+408 
-419 INITQKPKGLIECV
+419 
-433 ADMRRSRCYFPFL
+433 RY
-446 KNGGALN
+446 
-453 SLKNGTMEALVNIQ
+453 
-467 ETRVSGSLSTI
+467 SGSLSTI
-478 MGVEGKFL
+478 MGIEGKFL
-486 LRLGDVN
+486 VRLGDVGIPWYQVQVCWDSGKSGYWGNIEGKLSNSNMKVNLNEWTHIAVTFGEGTVKVFINGEEKGSTTTN
-493 VPWNQIQLAMQG
+493 VPASVNFGITHNDEQAPQGQQITRCFWVGYSYESTRDFQG
-505 GNRTDTKLKLSEL
+505 MMSEL
-518 DRWYHVAVTWDD
+518 R
-530 TFAYFY
+530 
-536 IDGELLY
+536 I
-543 RTGISNYSGF
+543 
-553 NLGVAYGGSES
+553 
-564 DYNRAFWIGYA
+564 
-575 YNADRFFP
+575 
-583 GYMAEV
+583 
-589 RVWNRTLTKEEI
+589 WNRVLTADELANE
-601 NAENHFY
+601 ARRY
-608 SVPVDSE
+608 SVDPKSE
-615 GLVGYWK
+615 GLVTYWK
-622 LNDGAGQI
+622 CDEGQGDV
-630 IKDHSPSGNSMLGE
+630 IKDYTSYRNDLASDGLKWEP
-644 INVHS
+644 V
-649 SGGQQ
+649 
-654 IGDPGMNWVEMSL
+654 SL

>member
-1 MKNARA
+1 
-7 CMPPLFSNKYKLTH
+7 
-21 TMKIAKWFLFA
+21 MKIAKWFLFA

-130 KAPYAITLKKKASQ
+130 KAPYAITLKKRASQ

-290 ATETEVIMYFDL
+290 ATETEVIMYFDM

-307 IDPREATVTIKG
+307 LDPREASVKITGPKG
-319 VKNGTAVLK
+319 GEDVLK
-328 VTQLPKSKIE
+328 IKQMPQSQIS
-338 PEKLAYFLDVEAQTL
+338 VEELSYYLETTGSTL
-353 DIPVT
+353 EIPVA
-358 ANVEF
+358 ANVAF
-363 DVTVSEGATGWFTY
+363 DVTLSESAGTWFAYSGFTDGKLKFTY
-377 NNADDSG
+377 QDLPEGTIRSCTATLTEKKPAAGAQPLTVLLMFSQKPKGVITTAVNMTGTRAWPAWNDPAPVTNMKA
-384 LHFTVE
+384 FTLE
-390 ALVNGSARSCD
+390 ALVNPT
-401 VVLTEKN
+401 VVRYN
-408 APDNSEALTVN
+408 
-419 INITQKPKGLIECV
+419 
-433 ADMRRSRCYFPFL
+433 
-446 KNGGALN
+446 
-453 SLKNGTMEALVNIQ
+453 
-467 ETRVSGSLSTI
+467 GSLSTI
-478 MGVEGKFL
+478 MGIEGKFL
-486 LRLGDVN
+486 VRLGDVGI
-493 VPWNQIQLAMQG
+493 PWYQVQVCWDSG
-505 GNRTDTKLKLSEL
+505 KSGYWGNIEGKLSNSNMKVNLNE
-518 DRWYHVAVTWDD
+518 WTHIAVT
-530 TFAYFY
+530 F
-536 IDGELLY
+536 GEG
-543 RTGISNYSGF
+543 TVKVFINGEEKGSTTTDVPASVNFGITHNDEQAPQGQQITRCFWVGYSYESTRDFQGMM
-553 NLGVAYGGSES
+553 SELRIW
-564 DYNRAFWIGYA
+564 NRALT
-575 YNADRFFP
+575 ADELANEAR
-583 GYMAEV
+583 
-589 RVWNRTLTKEEI
+589 R
-601 NAENHFY
+601 Y
-608 SVPVDSE
+608 SVDPKSE
-615 GLVGYWK
+615 GLVTYWK
-622 LNDGAGQI
+622 CDEGQGDV
-630 IKDHSPSGNSMLGE
+630 IKDHTSYRNDLASDGLKWE
-644 INVHS
+644 TV
-649 SGGQQ
+649 
-654 IGDPGMNWVEMSL
+654 SL

>member
-153 VPESNILTREGGNVS
+153 VPESNILPREGGNVS

-218 KMGSK
+218 RMGSK
-223 NVPFRI
+223 NVPFQI

-307 IDPREATVTIKG
+307 LDPREASVKITGPKGGEDILKIK
-319 VKNGTAVLK
+319 
-328 VTQLPKSKIE
+328 QMPQSQIS
-338 PEKLAYFLDVEAQTL
+338 VEELSYYLETTGSTL
-353 DIPVT
+353 EIPVA
-358 ANVEF
+358 ANVAF
-363 DVTVSEGATGWFTY
+363 DVTLSESAGTWFAYSGFTDGKLKFTY
-377 NNADDSG
+377 QDLPEGTIRSCTATLTEKKPAAG
-384 LHFTVE
+384 ARPLTVVLMFSQKPKGVITTAVNMTGTRAWPAWNDPAPVTNMKALTLE
-390 ALVNGSARSCD
+390 ALVNPT
-401 VVLTEKN
+401 VV
-408 APDNSEALTVN
+408 
-419 INITQKPKGLIECV
+419 
-433 ADMRRSRCYFPFL
+433 RY
-446 KNGGALN
+446 
-453 SLKNGTMEALVNIQ
+453 
-467 ETRVSGSLSTI
+467 SGSLSTI
-478 MGVEGKFL
+478 MGIEGKFL
-486 LRLGDVN
+486 VRLGDVGIPWYQVQVCWDSGKSGYWGNIEGKLSNSNMKVNLNEWTHIAVTFGEGTVKVFINGEEKGSTTTN
-493 VPWNQIQLAMQG
+493 VPASVNFGITHNDEQAPQGQQITRCFWVGYSYESTRDFQG
-505 GNRTDTKLKLSEL
+505 MMSEL
-518 DRWYHVAVTWDD
+518 R
-530 TFAYFY
+530 
-536 IDGELLY
+536 I
-543 RTGISNYSGF
+543 
-553 NLGVAYGGSES
+553 
-564 DYNRAFWIGYA
+564 
-575 YNADRFFP
+575 
-583 GYMAEV
+583 
-589 RVWNRTLTKEEI
+589 WNRVLTADELANE
-601 NAENHFY
+601 ARRY
-608 SVPVDSE
+608 SVDPKSE
-615 GLVGYWK
+615 GLVTYWK
-622 LNDGAGQI
+622 CDEGQGDV
-630 IKDHSPSGNSMLGE
+630 IKDHTSYRNDLASDGLKWEP
-644 INVHS
+644 V
-649 SGGQQ
+649 
-654 IGDPGMNWVEMSL
+654 SL

>member
-32 ATALVC
+32 ATALVV

-56 IAITPK
+56 ISITPK

-68 KGGEASVMVTSSGE
+68 KGGEASVMVSSSGQ
-82 WTLTGD
+82 WTLSDNT
-88 ANDYVTPSA
+88 NDYVTPSA

-120 FNYTFTCGKE
+120 FSYTFTCGK
-130 KAPYAITLKKKASQ
+130 ATASYAITLKKRASQ
-144 AEEQLEITF
+144 TEEQLEITF
-153 VPESNILTREGGNVS
+153 VPESNILPREGGNVS

-290 ATETEVIMYFDL
+290 ATETEVIMYFDM

-307 IDPREATVTIKG
+307 LDPREASVKITGPKG
-319 VKNGTAVLK
+319 GEDVLK
-328 VTQLPKSKIE
+328 IKQMPQSQIS
-338 PEKLAYFLDVEAQTL
+338 VEELSYYLETTGSTL
-353 DIPVT
+353 EIPVA
-358 ANVEF
+358 ANVAF
-363 DVTVSEGATGWFTY
+363 DVTLSESAGTWFAYSGFTDGKLKFTY
-377 NNADDSG
+377 QDLPEGTIRSCTATLTEKKPAAGAQPLTVLLMFSQKPKGVITTAVNMTGTRAWPAWNDPAPVTNMKA
-384 LHFTVE
+384 FTLE
-390 ALVNGSARSCD
+390 ALVNPT
-401 VVLTEKN
+401 VV
-408 APDNSEALTVN
+408 
-419 INITQKPKGLIECV
+419 
-433 ADMRRSRCYFPFL
+433 RY
-446 KNGGALN
+446 
-453 SLKNGTMEALVNIQ
+453 
-467 ETRVSGSLSTI
+467 SGSLSTI
-478 MGVEGKFL
+478 MGIEGKFL
-486 LRLGDVN
+486 VRLGDVGIPWSQVQVCWDSGKSGYWGNIEGKLSNSNMKVNLNEWTHIAVTFGEGTVKVFINGEEKGSTTTN
-493 VPWNQIQLAMQG
+493 VPASVNFGITHNDEQAPQGQQITRCFWVGYSYESTRDFQG
-505 GNRTDTKLKLSEL
+505 MMSEL
-518 DRWYHVAVTWDD
+518 R
-530 TFAYFY
+530 
-536 IDGELLY
+536 I
-543 RTGISNYSGF
+543 
-553 NLGVAYGGSES
+553 
-564 DYNRAFWIGYA
+564 
-575 YNADRFFP
+575 
-583 GYMAEV
+583 
-589 RVWNRTLTKEEI
+589 WNRVLTADELANE
-601 NAENHFY
+601 ARRY
-608 SVPVDSE
+608 SVDPKSE
-615 GLVGYWK
+615 GLVTYWK
-622 LNDGAGQI
+622 CDEGQGNV
-630 IKDHSPSGNSMLGE
+630 IKDHTSYRNDLASDGLKWEP
-644 INVHS
+644 V
-649 SGGQQ
+649 
-654 IGDPGMNWVEMSL
+654 SL

>member
-21 TMKIAKWFLFA
+21 TMIIAKWFLFA

-290 ATETEVIMYFDL
+290 ATETEVIMYFDM

-307 IDPREATVTIKG
+307 LDPREASVKITGPKGGEDILKIK
-319 VKNGTAVLK
+319 
-328 VTQLPKSKIE
+328 QMPQSQIS
-338 PEKLAYFLDVEAQTL
+338 VEELSYYLETTGSTL
-353 DIPVT
+353 EIPVA
-358 ANVEF
+358 ANVAF
-363 DVTVSEGATGWFTY
+363 DVTLSESAGTWFAYSGFTDGKLKFTY
-377 NNADDSG
+377 QDLPEGTIRSCTATLTEKEPAAG
-384 LHFTVE
+384 ARPLTVVLMFSQKPKGVITTAVNMTGTRAWPAWNDPAPVTNMKALTLE
-390 ALVNGSARSCD
+390 ALVNPT
-401 VVLTEKN
+401 VV
-408 APDNSEALTVN
+408 
-419 INITQKPKGLIECV
+419 
-433 ADMRRSRCYFPFL
+433 RY
-446 KNGGALN
+446 
-453 SLKNGTMEALVNIQ
+453 
-467 ETRVSGSLSTI
+467 SGSLSTI
-478 MGVEGKFL
+478 MGIEGKFL
-486 LRLGDVN
+486 VRLGDVGIPWYQVQVCWDSGKSGYWGNIEGKLSNSNMKVNLNEWTHIAVTFGEGTVKVFINGEEKGSTTTN
-493 VPWNQIQLAMQG
+493 VPASVNFGITHNDEQAPQGQQITRCFWVGYSYESTRDFQG
-505 GNRTDTKLKLSEL
+505 MMSEL
-518 DRWYHVAVTWDD
+518 R
-530 TFAYFY
+530 
-536 IDGELLY
+536 I
-543 RTGISNYSGF
+543 
-553 NLGVAYGGSES
+553 
-564 DYNRAFWIGYA
+564 
-575 YNADRFFP
+575 
-583 GYMAEV
+583 
-589 RVWNRTLTKEEI
+589 WNRVLTADELANE
-601 NAENHFY
+601 ARRY
-608 SVPVDSE
+608 SVDPKSE
-615 GLVGYWK
+615 GLVTYWK
-622 LNDGAGQI
+622 CDEGQGDV
-630 IKDHSPSGNSMLGE
+630 IKDHTSYRNDLASDGLKWEP
-644 INVHS
+644 V
-649 SGGQQ
+649 
-654 IGDPGMNWVEMSL
+654 SL

>member
-307 IDPREATVTIKG
+307 IDPREASVKITGPKGGEDVLKIKQMPQSQISVEELSYYLETTGAALEIPVKANVAFDVKLSESAGTWFAYNGFTDGKLKFTYQDLPEGTIRSCTATLTEKEPAAGAQPLTVVLMFSQKPKG
-319 VKNGTAVLK
+319 VITTAVNM
-328 VTQLPKSKIE
+328 TGTRAWPAWND
-338 PEKLAYFLDVEAQTL
+338 PA
-353 DIPVT
+353 PVT
-358 ANVEF
+358 NMKA
-363 DVTVSEGATGWFTY
+363 FT
-377 NNADDSG
+377 
-384 LHFTVE
+384 LE
-390 ALVNGSARSCD
+390 ALVNPT
-401 VVLTEKN
+401 VV
-408 APDNSEALTVN
+408 
-419 INITQKPKGLIECV
+419 
-433 ADMRRSRCYFPFL
+433 RY
-446 KNGGALN
+446 
-453 SLKNGTMEALVNIQ
+453 
-467 ETRVSGSLSTI
+467 SGSLSTI
-478 MGVEGKFL
+478 MGIEGKFL
-486 LRLGDVN
+486 VRLGDVDI
-493 VPWNQIQLAMQG
+493 PWYQVQVCWDSG
-505 GNRTDTKLKLSEL
+505 KSGYWGNIEGKLSNSNMKVNLNE
-518 DRWYHVAVTWDD
+518 WTHIAVT
-530 TFAYFY
+530 F
-536 IDGELLY
+536 GEG
-543 RTGISNYSGF
+543 TVKVFINGEEKGSTTTDVPASVNFGITHNDEQAPQGQQITRCFWVGYSYESTRDFQGMM
-553 NLGVAYGGSES
+553 SELRIW
-564 DYNRAFWIGYA
+564 NRALT
-575 YNADRFFP
+575 ADELANEAR
-583 GYMAEV
+583 
-589 RVWNRTLTKEEI
+589 R
-601 NAENHFY
+601 Y
-608 SVPVDSE
+608 SVDPKSE
-615 GLVGYWK
+615 GLVTYWK
-622 LNDGAGQI
+622 CDEGQGDV
-630 IKDHSPSGNSMLGE
+630 IKDYTSYRNDLASDGLKWEP
-644 INVHS
+644 V
-649 SGGQQ
+649 
-654 IGDPGMNWVEMSL
+654 SL

>member
-1 MKNARA
+1 MKK
-7 CMPPLFSNKYKLTH
+7 F
-21 TMKIAKWFLFA
+21 AKWFLFA
-32 ATALVC
+32 ATALVV

-56 IAITPK
+56 ISITPK

-68 KGGEASVMVTSSGE
+68 KGGEASVMVSSSGQ
-82 WTLTGD
+82 WTLSDNT
-88 ANDYVTPSA
+88 NDYVTPSA

-120 FNYTFTCGKE
+120 FSYTFTCGKE
-130 KAPYAITLKKKASQ
+130 TASYAITLKKRASQ
-144 AEEQLEITF
+144 TEEQLEITF
-153 VPESNILTREGGNVS
+153 VPESNILPREGGNVS

-223 NVPFRI
+223 NVPFQI

-290 ATETEVIMYFDL
+290 ATETEVIMYFDM

-307 IDPREATVTIKG
+307 FDPREATVTIKG

-630 IKDHSPSGNSMLGE
+630 IKDHSPSGNNMLGE

>member
-1 MKNARA
+1 
-7 CMPPLFSNKYKLTH
+7 
-21 TMKIAKWFLFA
+21 MKIAKWFLFA

-68 KGGEASVMVTSSGE
+68 KGGQASVMVTSSGE

-153 VPESNILTREGGNVS
+153 VPESNILTREGGDVS

-179 EGSHTFVHPS
+179 EGSYTFVHPS

-223 NVPFRI
+223 NVPFQI

-307 IDPREATVTIKG
+307 LDPREASVKITGPKGGEDILKIK
-319 VKNGTAVLK
+319 
-328 VTQLPKSKIE
+328 QMPQSQIS
-338 PEKLAYFLDVEAQTL
+338 VEELSYYLETTGSTL
-353 DIPVT
+353 EIPVA
-358 ANVEF
+358 ANVAF
-363 DVTVSEGATGWFTY
+363 DVTLSESAGTWFAYSGFTDGKLKFTY
-377 NNADDSG
+377 QDLPEGTIRSCTATLTEKKPAAGAQPLTVLLMFSQKPKGVITTAVNMTGTRAWPAWNDPAPVTNMKA
-384 LHFTVE
+384 FTLE
-390 ALVNGSARSCD
+390 ALVNPT
-401 VVLTEKN
+401 VV
-408 APDNSEALTVN
+408 
-419 INITQKPKGLIECV
+419 
-433 ADMRRSRCYFPFL
+433 RY
-446 KNGGALN
+446 
-453 SLKNGTMEALVNIQ
+453 
-467 ETRVSGSLSTI
+467 SGSLSTI
-478 MGVEGKFL
+478 MGIEGKFL
-486 LRLGDVN
+486 VRLGDVGIPWYQVQVCWDSGKSGYWGNIEGKLSNSNMKVNLNEWTHIAVTFGEGTVKVFINGEEKGSTTTN
-493 VPWNQIQLAMQG
+493 VPASVNFGITHNDEQAPQGQQITRCFWVGYSYESTRDFQG
-505 GNRTDTKLKLSEL
+505 MMSEL
-518 DRWYHVAVTWDD
+518 R
-530 TFAYFY
+530 
-536 IDGELLY
+536 I
-543 RTGISNYSGF
+543 
-553 NLGVAYGGSES
+553 
-564 DYNRAFWIGYA
+564 
-575 YNADRFFP
+575 
-583 GYMAEV
+583 
-589 RVWNRTLTKEEI
+589 WNRVLTADELANE
-601 NAENHFY
+601 ARRY
-608 SVPVDSE
+608 SVDPKSE
-615 GLVGYWK
+615 GLVTYWK
-622 LNDGAGQI
+622 CDEGQGNV
-630 IKDHSPSGNSMLGE
+630 IKDHTSYRNDLASDGLKWEP
-644 INVHS
+644 V
-649 SGGQQ
+649 
-654 IGDPGMNWVEMSL
+654 SL

>member
-153 VPESNILTREGGNVS
+153 VPESNILPREGGNVS

-290 ATETEVIMYFDL
+290 ATETEVIMYFDM

-307 IDPREATVTIKG
+307 FDPREASVKITGPKGGEDVLKIKQMPQSQISVEELSYYLETTGAVLEIPVKANVAFDVKLSESAGTWFAYNGFTDSKLKFTYQDLPEGTIRSCTATLTEKEPAAGAQPLTVVLMFSQKSKG
-319 VKNGTAVLK
+319 MITTAVNM
-328 VTQLPKSKIE
+328 TGTRAWPAWND
-338 PEKLAYFLDVEAQTL
+338 PT
-353 DIPVT
+353 PVT
-358 ANVEF
+358 NMTA
-363 DVTVSEGATGWFTY
+363 FT
-377 NNADDSG
+377 
-384 LHFTVE
+384 LE
-390 ALVNGSARSCD
+390 ALVNPAAK
-401 VVLTEKN
+401 KN
-408 APDNSEALTVN
+408 NS
-419 INITQKPKGLIECV
+419 I
-433 ADMRRSRCYFPFL
+433 
-446 KNGGALN
+446 
-453 SLKNGTMEALVNIQ
+453 
-467 ETRVSGSLSTI
+467 LSTI
-478 MGVEGKFL
+478 MGIEGKFL
-486 LRLGDVN
+486 VRLGDVGI
-493 VPWNQIQLAMQG
+493 PWNQVQVCWDSGRQG
-505 GNRTDTKLKLSEL
+505 TWGPVEGKLSNSDMKVNLNE
-518 DRWYHVAVTWDD
+518 WTHIAVT
-530 TFAYFY
+530 FG
-536 IDGELLY
+536 DGAVKVFINGVEKGS
-543 RTGISNYSGF
+543 TTTDVPATVNF
-553 NLGVAYGGSES
+553 GVA
-564 DYNRAFWIGYA
+564 
-575 YNADRFFP
+575 
-583 GYMAEV
+583 
-589 RVWNRTLTKEEI
+589 
-601 NAENHFY
+601 H
-608 SVPVDSE
+608 
-615 GLVGYWK
+615 
-622 LNDGAGQI
+622 NDEQA
-630 IKDHSPSGNSMLGE
+630 PS
-644 INVHS
+644 
-649 SGGQQ
+649 GQQ
-654 IGDPGMNWVEMSL
+654 ITRCFWVGYSYEPARDFRGMMSELRIWNRALTATELAEEGRRYDVDAKADGLVTYWKFDEGQGDVVKDHTSYRNDLASDGLKWEPVSL

>member
-153 VPESNILTREGGNVS
+153 VPESNILPREGGNVS

-290 ATETEVIMYFDL
+290 ATETEVIMYFDM

-307 IDPREATVTIKG
+307 LDPREASVKITGPKG
-319 VKNGTAVLK
+319 GEDVLK
-328 VTQLPKSKIE
+328 IKQMPQSQIS
-338 PEKLAYFLDVEAQTL
+338 VEELSYYLETTGSTL
-353 DIPVT
+353 EIPVA
-358 ANVEF
+358 ANVAF
-363 DVTVSEGATGWFTY
+363 DVTLSESAGTWFAYSGFTDGKLKFTY
-377 NNADDSG
+377 QDLPEGTIRSCTATLTEKKPAAGAQPLTVLLMFSQKPKGVITTAVNMTGTRAWPAWNDPAPVTNMKA
-384 LHFTVE
+384 FTLE
-390 ALVNGSARSCD
+390 ALVNPT
-401 VVLTEKN
+401 VV
-408 APDNSEALTVN
+408 
-419 INITQKPKGLIECV
+419 
-433 ADMRRSRCYFPFL
+433 RY
-446 KNGGALN
+446 
-453 SLKNGTMEALVNIQ
+453 
-467 ETRVSGSLSTI
+467 SGSLSTI
-478 MGVEGKFL
+478 MGIEGKFL
-486 LRLGDVN
+486 VRLGDVGIPWYQVQVCWDSGKSGYWGNIEGKLSNSNMKVNLNEWTHIAVTFGEGTVKVFINGEEKGSTTTN
-493 VPWNQIQLAMQG
+493 VPASVNFGITHNDEQAPQGQQITRCFWVGYSYESTRDFQG
-505 GNRTDTKLKLSEL
+505 MMSEL
-518 DRWYHVAVTWDD
+518 RIW
-530 TFAYFY
+530 
-536 IDGELLY
+536 
-543 RTGISNYSGF
+543 
-553 NLGVAYGGSES
+553 
-564 DYNRAFWIGYA
+564 NRALT
-575 YNADRFFP
+575 ADELANEAR
-583 GYMAEV
+583 
-589 RVWNRTLTKEEI
+589 R
-601 NAENHFY
+601 Y
-608 SVPVDSE
+608 SVDPKSE
-615 GLVGYWK
+615 GLVTYWK
-622 LNDGAGQI
+622 CDEGQGNV
-630 IKDHSPSGNSMLGE
+630 IKDYTSYRNDLASDGLKWEP
-644 INVHS
+644 V
-649 SGGQQ
+649 
-654 IGDPGMNWVEMSL
+654 SL

>member
-130 KAPYAITLKKKASQ
+130 KAPYAITLKKRASQ

-290 ATETEVIMYFDL
+290 ATETEVIMYFDM

-307 IDPREATVTIKG
+307 LDPREASVKITGPKG
-319 VKNGTAVLK
+319 GEDVLK
-328 VTQLPKSKIE
+328 IKQMPQSQIS
-338 PEKLAYFLDVEAQTL
+338 VEELSYYLETTGSTL
-353 DIPVT
+353 EIPVA
-358 ANVEF
+358 ANVAF
-363 DVTVSEGATGWFTY
+363 DVTLSESAGTWFAYSGFTDGKLKFTY
-377 NNADDSG
+377 QDLPEGTIRSCTATLTEKKPAAGAQPLTVLLMFSQKPKGVITTAVNMTGTRAWPAWNDPAPVTNMKA
-384 LHFTVE
+384 FTLE
-390 ALVNGSARSCD
+390 ALVNPT
-401 VVLTEKN
+401 VV
-408 APDNSEALTVN
+408 
-419 INITQKPKGLIECV
+419 
-433 ADMRRSRCYFPFL
+433 RY
-446 KNGGALN
+446 
-453 SLKNGTMEALVNIQ
+453 
-467 ETRVSGSLSTI
+467 SGSLSTI
-478 MGVEGKFL
+478 MGIEGKFL
-486 LRLGDVN
+486 VRLGDVGIPWYQVQVCWDSGKSGYWGNIEGKLSNSNMKVNLNEWTHIAVTFGEGTVKVFINGEEKGSTTTN
-493 VPWNQIQLAMQG
+493 VPASVNFGVAHNDEQAPQGQQITRCFWVGYSYESTRDFQG
-505 GNRTDTKLKLSEL
+505 MMSEL
-518 DRWYHVAVTWDD
+518 R
-530 TFAYFY
+530 
-536 IDGELLY
+536 I
-543 RTGISNYSGF
+543 
-553 NLGVAYGGSES
+553 
-564 DYNRAFWIGYA
+564 
-575 YNADRFFP
+575 
-583 GYMAEV
+583 
-589 RVWNRTLTKEEI
+589 WNRVLTADELANE
-601 NAENHFY
+601 ARRY
-608 SVPVDSE
+608 SVDPKSE
-615 GLVGYWK
+615 GLVTYWK
-622 LNDGAGQI
+622 CDEGQGDV
-630 IKDHSPSGNSMLGE
+630 IKDHTSYRNDLASDGLKWEP
-644 INVHS
+644 V
-649 SGGQQ
+649 
-654 IGDPGMNWVEMSL
+654 SL

>member
-32 ATALVC
+32 ATALVV

-153 VPESNILTREGGNVS
+153 VPESNILPREGGNVS

-307 IDPREATVTIKG
+307 LDPREASVKITGPKGGEDILKIK
-319 VKNGTAVLK
+319 
-328 VTQLPKSKIE
+328 QMPQSQIS
-338 PEKLAYFLDVEAQTL
+338 VEELSYYLETTGAAL
-353 DIPVT
+353 EIPVA
-358 ANVEF
+358 ANVAF
-363 DVTVSEGATGWFTY
+363 DVTLSESAGTWFAYSGFTDGKLKFTY
-377 NNADDSG
+377 QDLPEGTIRSCTATLTEKKPAAGAQPLTVVLMFSQKSKGMITTAVNMTGTRAWPAWNDPAPVTNMKA
-384 LHFTVE
+384 FTLE
-390 ALVNGSARSCD
+390 ALVN
-401 VVLTEKN
+401 
-408 APDNSEALTVN
+408 PTV
-419 INITQKPKGLIECV
+419 
-433 ADMRRSRCYFPFL
+433 SRY
-446 KNGGALN
+446 
-453 SLKNGTMEALVNIQ
+453 
-467 ETRVSGSLSTI
+467 SGSLSTI
-478 MGVEGKFL
+478 MGIEGKFL
-486 LRLGDVN
+486 VRLGDVGI
-493 VPWNQIQLAMQG
+493 PWNQVQVCWDSGRQG
-505 GNRTDTKLKLSEL
+505 TWGNVEGKLSNSNMKVNLNE
-518 DRWYHVAVTWDD
+518 WTHIAVT
-530 TFAYFY
+530 F
-536 IDGELLY
+536 GEG
-543 RTGISNYSGF
+543 TVKVFINGVEKGSTTTDVPASVNF
-553 NLGVAYGGSES
+553 GVAHNDEQAPQGQPITRCFWVGYSYESVRDFRGMMSELRIW
-564 DYNRAFWIGYA
+564 NRALTASELAEEARRYDVDPK
-575 YNADRFFP
+575 AD
-583 GYMAEV
+583 
-589 RVWNRTLTKEEI
+589 
-601 NAENHFY
+601 
-608 SVPVDSE
+608 
-615 GLVGYWK
+615 GLVTYWK
-622 LNDGAGQI
+622 CDEGQGDV
-630 IKDHSPSGNSMLGE
+630 IKDYTSYRNDLASDGLKWEP
-644 INVHS
+644 V
-649 SGGQQ
+649 
-654 IGDPGMNWVEMSL
+654 SL

>member
-32 ATALVC
+32 ATALVV

-56 IAITPK
+56 ISITPK

-68 KGGEASVMVTSSGE
+68 KGGEASVMVSSSGQ
-82 WTLTGD
+82 WTLSDNT
-88 ANDYVTPSA
+88 NDYVTPSA

-120 FNYTFTCGKE
+120 FSYTFTCGK
-130 KAPYAITLKKKASQ
+130 ATASYAITLKKRASQ
-144 AEEQLEITF
+144 TEEQLEITF
-153 VPESNILTREGGNVS
+153 VPESNILPREGGNVS

-290 ATETEVIMYFDL
+290 ATETEVIMYFDM

-307 IDPREATVTIKG
+307 LDPREASVKITGPKGGEDVLKIKQMPQSQISVEELSYYLETTGAVLEIPVKANVAFDVKLSESAGTWFAYSGFTDGKLKFTYQDLPEGTIRSCTATLTEKKPAAGAQPLTVLLMFSQKPKG
-319 VKNGTAVLK
+319 VITTAVNM
-328 VTQLPKSKIE
+328 TGTRAWPAWND
-338 PEKLAYFLDVEAQTL
+338 PA
-353 DIPVT
+353 PVT
-358 ANVEF
+358 NMKA
-363 DVTVSEGATGWFTY
+363 FT
-377 NNADDSG
+377 
-384 LHFTVE
+384 LE
-390 ALVNGSARSCD
+390 ALVNPT
-401 VVLTEKN
+401 VV
-408 APDNSEALTVN
+408 
-419 INITQKPKGLIECV
+419 
-433 ADMRRSRCYFPFL
+433 RY
-446 KNGGALN
+446 
-453 SLKNGTMEALVNIQ
+453 
-467 ETRVSGSLSTI
+467 SGSLSTI
-478 MGVEGKFL
+478 MGIEGKFL
-486 LRLGDVN
+486 VRLGDVGIPWYQVQVCWDSGKSGYWGNIEGKLSNSNMKVNLNEWTHIAVTFGEGTVKVFINGEEKGSTTTN
-493 VPWNQIQLAMQG
+493 VPASVNFGITHNDEQAPQGQQITRCFWVGYSYESTRDFQG
-505 GNRTDTKLKLSEL
+505 MMSEL
-518 DRWYHVAVTWDD
+518 R
-530 TFAYFY
+530 
-536 IDGELLY
+536 I
-543 RTGISNYSGF
+543 
-553 NLGVAYGGSES
+553 
-564 DYNRAFWIGYA
+564 
-575 YNADRFFP
+575 
-583 GYMAEV
+583 
-589 RVWNRTLTKEEI
+589 WNRVLTADELANE
-601 NAENHFY
+601 ARRY
-608 SVPVDSE
+608 SVDPKSE
-615 GLVGYWK
+615 GLVTYWK
-622 LNDGAGQI
+622 CDEGQGNV
-630 IKDHSPSGNSMLGE
+630 IKDHTSYRNDLASDGLKWEP
-644 INVHS
+644 V
-649 SGGQQ
+649 
-654 IGDPGMNWVEMSL
+654 SL

>member
-153 VPESNILTREGGNVS
+153 VPESNILPREGGNVS

-223 NVPFRI
+223 NVPFQI

-307 IDPREATVTIKG
+307 IDPREASVKITGPKGGEDILKIKQMPQSQISVEELSYYLETTGAALEIPVKANVAFDVKLSESAGTWFAYNGFTDSKLKFTYQDLPEGTIRSCTATLTEKDPAAGAQPLTVVLMFSQKSKG
-319 VKNGTAVLK
+319 MITTAVNM
-328 VTQLPKSKIE
+328 TGTRAWPAWND
-338 PEKLAYFLDVEAQTL
+338 PA
-353 DIPVT
+353 PVT
-358 ANVEF
+358 NMKA
-363 DVTVSEGATGWFTY
+363 FT
-377 NNADDSG
+377 
-384 LHFTVE
+384 LE
-390 ALVNGSARSCD
+390 ALVN
-401 VVLTEKN
+401 
-408 APDNSEALTVN
+408 PTV
-419 INITQKPKGLIECV
+419 
-433 ADMRRSRCYFPFL
+433 SRY
-446 KNGGALN
+446 
-453 SLKNGTMEALVNIQ
+453 
-467 ETRVSGSLSTI
+467 SGSLSTI
-478 MGVEGKFL
+478 MGIEGKFL
-486 LRLGDVN
+486 VRLGDVGI
-493 VPWNQIQLAMQG
+493 PWNQVQVCWDSGRQG
-505 GNRTDTKLKLSEL
+505 TWGNVEGKLSNSNMKVNLNE
-518 DRWYHVAVTWDD
+518 WTHIAVT
-530 TFAYFY
+530 F
-536 IDGELLY
+536 GEG
-543 RTGISNYSGF
+543 TVKVFINGVEKGSTTTDVPASVNF
-553 NLGVAYGGSES
+553 GVAHNDEQAPQGQPITRCFWVGYSYESVRDFRGMMSELRIW
-564 DYNRAFWIGYA
+564 NRALTASELAEEARRYDVDPK
-575 YNADRFFP
+575 AD
-583 GYMAEV
+583 
-589 RVWNRTLTKEEI
+589 
-601 NAENHFY
+601 
-608 SVPVDSE
+608 
-615 GLVGYWK
+615 GLVTYWK
-622 LNDGAGQI
+622 CDEGQGDV
-630 IKDHSPSGNSMLGE
+630 IKDYTSYRNDLASDGLKWEP
-644 INVHS
+644 V
-649 SGGQQ
+649 
-654 IGDPGMNWVEMSL
+654 SL

>member
-1 MKNARA
+1 MKNACA

-130 KAPYAITLKKKASQ
+130 KAPYAITLKKRASQ

-290 ATETEVIMYFDL
+290 ATETEVIMYFDM

-307 IDPREATVTIKG
+307 LDPREASVKITGPKG
-319 VKNGTAVLK
+319 GEDVLK
-328 VTQLPKSKIE
+328 IKQMPQSQIS
-338 PEKLAYFLDVEAQTL
+338 VEELSYYLETTGSTL
-353 DIPVT
+353 EIPVA
-358 ANVEF
+358 ANVAF
-363 DVTVSEGATGWFTY
+363 DVTLSESAGTWFAYSGFTDGKLKFTY
-377 NNADDSG
+377 QDLPEGTIRSCTATLTEKKPAAGAQPLTVLLMFSQKPKGVITTAVNMTGTRAWPAWNDPAPVTNMKA
-384 LHFTVE
+384 FTLE
-390 ALVNGSARSCD
+390 ALVNPT
-401 VVLTEKN
+401 VVRYN
-408 APDNSEALTVN
+408 
-419 INITQKPKGLIECV
+419 
-433 ADMRRSRCYFPFL
+433 
-446 KNGGALN
+446 
-453 SLKNGTMEALVNIQ
+453 
-467 ETRVSGSLSTI
+467 GSLSTI
-478 MGVEGKFL
+478 MGIEGKFL
-486 LRLGDVN
+486 VRLGDVGIPWYQVQVCWDSGKSGYWGNIEGKLSNSNMKVNLNEWTHIAVTFGEGTVKVFINGEEKGSTTTN
-493 VPWNQIQLAMQG
+493 VPASVNFGITHNDEQAPQGQQITRCFWVGYSYESTRDFQG
-505 GNRTDTKLKLSEL
+505 MMSEL
-518 DRWYHVAVTWDD
+518 R
-530 TFAYFY
+530 
-536 IDGELLY
+536 I
-543 RTGISNYSGF
+543 
-553 NLGVAYGGSES
+553 
-564 DYNRAFWIGYA
+564 
-575 YNADRFFP
+575 
-583 GYMAEV
+583 
-589 RVWNRTLTKEEI
+589 WNRVLTADELANE
-601 NAENHFY
+601 ARRY
-608 SVPVDSE
+608 SVDPKSE
-615 GLVGYWK
+615 GLVTYWK
-622 LNDGAGQI
+622 CDEGQGDV
-630 IKDHSPSGNSMLGE
+630 IKDHTSYRNDLASDGLKWEP
-644 INVHS
+644 V
-649 SGGQQ
+649 
-654 IGDPGMNWVEMSL
+654 SL

>member
-153 VPESNILTREGGNVS
+153 VPESNILPREGGNVS

-307 IDPREATVTIKG
+307 IDPREASVKITGPKGGEDVLKIKQMPQSQISVEELSYYLETTGAALEIPVKANVAFDVKLSESAGTWFAYNGFTDGKLKFTYQDLPEGTIRSCTATLTEKEPAAGAQPLTVVLMFSQKPKG
-319 VKNGTAVLK
+319 VITTAVNM
-328 VTQLPKSKIE
+328 TGTRAWPAWND
-338 PEKLAYFLDVEAQTL
+338 PA
-353 DIPVT
+353 PVT
-358 ANVEF
+358 NMKAL
-363 DVTVSEGATGWFTY
+363 T
-377 NNADDSG
+377 
-384 LHFTVE
+384 LE
-390 ALVNGSARSCD
+390 ALVNPT
-401 VVLTEKN
+401 VV
-408 APDNSEALTVN
+408 
-419 INITQKPKGLIECV
+419 
-433 ADMRRSRCYFPFL
+433 RY
-446 KNGGALN
+446 
-453 SLKNGTMEALVNIQ
+453 
-467 ETRVSGSLSTI
+467 SGSLSTI
-478 MGVEGKFL
+478 MGIEGKFL
-486 LRLGDVN
+486 VRLGDVGIPWYQVQVCWDSGKSGYWGNIEGKLSNSNMKVNLNEWTHIAVTFGEGTVKVFINGEEKGSTTTN
-493 VPWNQIQLAMQG
+493 VPASVNFGITHNDEQAPQGQQITRCFWVGYSYESTRDFQG
-505 GNRTDTKLKLSEL
+505 MMSEL
-518 DRWYHVAVTWDD
+518 R
-530 TFAYFY
+530 
-536 IDGELLY
+536 I
-543 RTGISNYSGF
+543 
-553 NLGVAYGGSES
+553 
-564 DYNRAFWIGYA
+564 
-575 YNADRFFP
+575 
-583 GYMAEV
+583 
-589 RVWNRTLTKEEI
+589 WNRVLTADELANE
-601 NAENHFY
+601 ARRY
-608 SVPVDSE
+608 SVDPKSE
-615 GLVGYWK
+615 GLVTYWK
-622 LNDGAGQI
+622 CDEGQGDV
-630 IKDHSPSGNSMLGE
+630 IKDHTSYRNDLASDGLKWEP
-644 INVHS
+644 V
-649 SGGQQ
+649 
-654 IGDPGMNWVEMSL
+654 SL

>member
-68 KGGEASVMVTSSGE
+68 KGGQASVMVTSSGE

-153 VPESNILTREGGNVS
+153 VPESNILPREGGNVS

-290 ATETEVIMYFDL
+290 ATETEVIMYFDM

-307 IDPREATVTIKG
+307 LDPREASVKITGPKG
-319 VKNGTAVLK
+319 GEDVLK
-328 VTQLPKSKIE
+328 IKQMPQSQIS
-338 PEKLAYFLDVEAQTL
+338 VEELSYYLETTGSTL
-353 DIPVT
+353 EIPVA
-358 ANVEF
+358 ANVAF
-363 DVTVSEGATGWFTY
+363 DVTLSESAGTWFAYSGFTDGKLKFTY
-377 NNADDSG
+377 QDLPEGTIRSCTATLTEKKPAAGAQPLTVLLMFSQKPKGVITTAVNMTGTRAWPAWNDPAPVTNMKA
-384 LHFTVE
+384 FTLE
-390 ALVNGSARSCD
+390 ALVNPT
-401 VVLTEKN
+401 VV
-408 APDNSEALTVN
+408 
-419 INITQKPKGLIECV
+419 
-433 ADMRRSRCYFPFL
+433 RY
-446 KNGGALN
+446 
-453 SLKNGTMEALVNIQ
+453 
-467 ETRVSGSLSTI
+467 SGSLSTI
-478 MGVEGKFL
+478 MGIEGKFL
-486 LRLGDVN
+486 VRLGDVGIPWYQVQVCWDSGKSGYWGNIEGKLSNSNMKVNLNEWTHIAVTFGEGTVKVFINGEEKGSTTTN
-493 VPWNQIQLAMQG
+493 VPASVNFGITHNDEQAPQGQQITRCFWVGYSYESTRDFQG
-505 GNRTDTKLKLSEL
+505 MMSEL
-518 DRWYHVAVTWDD
+518 RIW
-530 TFAYFY
+530 
-536 IDGELLY
+536 
-543 RTGISNYSGF
+543 
-553 NLGVAYGGSES
+553 
-564 DYNRAFWIGYA
+564 NRALT
-575 YNADRFFP
+575 ADELANEAR
-583 GYMAEV
+583 
-589 RVWNRTLTKEEI
+589 R
-601 NAENHFY
+601 Y
-608 SVPVDSE
+608 SVDPKSE
-615 GLVGYWK
+615 GLVTYWK
-622 LNDGAGQI
+622 CDEGQGDV
-630 IKDHSPSGNSMLGE
+630 IKDHTSYRNDLASDGLKWEP
-644 INVHS
+644 V
-649 SGGQQ
+649 
-654 IGDPGMNWVEMSL
+654 SL

>member
-68 KGGEASVMVTSSGE
+68 KGGEASVMVSSSGE

-153 VPESNILTREGGNVS
+153 VPESNILPREGGNVS

-290 ATETEVIMYFDL
+290 ATETEVIMYFDM

-307 IDPREATVTIKG
+307 LDPREASVKITGPKG
-319 VKNGTAVLK
+319 GEDVLK
-328 VTQLPKSKIE
+328 IKQMPQSQIS
-338 PEKLAYFLDVEAQTL
+338 VEELSYYLETTGSTL
-353 DIPVT
+353 EIPVA
-358 ANVEF
+358 ANVAF
-363 DVTVSEGATGWFTY
+363 DVTLSESAGTWFAYSGFTDGKLKFTY
-377 NNADDSG
+377 QDLPEGTIRSCTATLTEKKPAAGAQPLTVLLMFSQKPKGVITTAVNMTRTRAWPAWNDPAPVTNMKA
-384 LHFTVE
+384 FTLE
-390 ALVNGSARSCD
+390 ALVNPT
-401 VVLTEKN
+401 VV
-408 APDNSEALTVN
+408 
-419 INITQKPKGLIECV
+419 
-433 ADMRRSRCYFPFL
+433 RY
-446 KNGGALN
+446 
-453 SLKNGTMEALVNIQ
+453 
-467 ETRVSGSLSTI
+467 SGSLSTI
-478 MGVEGKFL
+478 MGIEGKFL
-486 LRLGDVN
+486 VRLGDVGIPWYQVQVCWDSGKSGYWGNIEGKLSNSNMKVNLNEWTHIAVTFGEGTVKVFINGEEKGSTTTN
-493 VPWNQIQLAMQG
+493 VPASVNFGITHNDEQAPQGQQITRCFWVGYSYESTRDFQG
-505 GNRTDTKLKLSEL
+505 MMSEL
-518 DRWYHVAVTWDD
+518 R
-530 TFAYFY
+530 
-536 IDGELLY
+536 I
-543 RTGISNYSGF
+543 
-553 NLGVAYGGSES
+553 
-564 DYNRAFWIGYA
+564 
-575 YNADRFFP
+575 
-583 GYMAEV
+583 
-589 RVWNRTLTKEEI
+589 WNRVLTADELANE
-601 NAENHFY
+601 ARRY
-608 SVPVDSE
+608 SVDPKSE
-615 GLVGYWK
+615 GLVTYWK
-622 LNDGAGQI
+622 CDEGQGNV
-630 IKDHSPSGNSMLGE
+630 IKDHTSYRNDLASDGLKWEP
-644 INVHS
+644 V
-649 SGGQQ
+649 
-654 IGDPGMNWVEMSL
+654 SL